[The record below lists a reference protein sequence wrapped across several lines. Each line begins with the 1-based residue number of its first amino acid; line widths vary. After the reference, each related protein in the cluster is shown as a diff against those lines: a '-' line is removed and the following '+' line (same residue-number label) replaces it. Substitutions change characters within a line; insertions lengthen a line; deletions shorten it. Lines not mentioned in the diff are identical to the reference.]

1 MKEQVANLVNKE
13 IESLNVFVDDAFVS
27 TEEGKKLF
35 NIVLDS
41 EEVIDLNKITEASR
55 IINTIMDKHE
65 EVLRVNHFN
74 STPVGYRYQIS
85 FTIFVDGNLSTFA
98 SHDIANKLEREI
110 EADIPEVYL
119 TVIHVN
125 PLKIKNSKS

>member
-27 TEEGKKLF
+27 TEEGKKIF

-41 EEVIDLNKITEASR
+41 KEVIDLNKITEASR

-65 EVLRVNHFN
+65 EVLGDIDELDIY
-74 STPVGYRYQIS
+74 SKEKGEIS
-85 FTIFVDGNLSTFA
+85 D
-98 SHDIANKLEREI
+98 ER
-110 EADIPEVYL
+110 
-119 TVIHVN
+119 
-125 PLKIKNSKS
+125 